1 MRADRLRACTTI
13 YALTDRRGMVYG
25 TDGFLEVENINN
37 PCALRIWSPDRDAP
51 RLQETIDIPKQ
62 ISGYEYEVLACR
74 RAIESGALECPE
86 MPHAETLRIMEQMD
100 TMRAAFGIRYPFEE
114 D

>member
-1 MRADRLRACTTI
+1 
-13 YALTDRRGMVYG
+13 MVKSKKKRVSTAG
-25 TDGFLEVENINN
+25 SGGVS
-37 PCALRIWSPDRDAP
+37 A
-51 RLQETIDIPKQ
+51 DIPKQ

-74 RAIESGALECPE
+74 RAIESGAPECPE

-100 TMRAAFGIRYPFEE
+100 TIRAAFGIRYPFEE